1 MWSSTTNSRVSR
13 RLVVLRNA
21 HMGQCCLSTARKT
34 SPPFQCL
41 SLLFFL
47 HTVWSCYVHSQLRKK
62 KWEIAICL
70 RILVYKYMCKN
81 TILSLQVIYY
91 SVGKVLN
98 GQLVLLKVVVFRE
111 GVIILLDMLNIM
123 IQLYMIVYISTS
135 DRIMIDRNSSRGL
148 CGVWSCT

>member
-1 MWSSTTNSRVSR
+1 
-13 RLVVLRNA
+13 
-21 HMGQCCLSTARKT
+21 
-34 SPPFQCL
+34 
-41 SLLFFL
+41 
-47 HTVWSCYVHSQLRKK
+47 
-62 KWEIAICL
+62 
-70 RILVYKYMCKN
+70 MCKN

-148 CGVWSCT
+148 CRV